1 LDVTTSLTVSRT
13 EQITPSLRRVWFQ
26 SEDLSAFAESRD
38 TDRYVK
44 LIFPKPGV
52 VYPEPLDPRALRG
65 KIPPEDMPIVRT
77 YTALYPDVDAGTL
90 AIDFVVHGDEGV
102 AGPWA
107 ATAQPGD
114 TLVVNGPGG
123 GYRPDPT
130 ADWHLLAGDEAA
142 VPAIS
147 AALEALPD
155 DAVTRVVVL
164 VDSPDH
170 EPPLKGPGEIRFL
183 HRSDGDDL
191 VETVRGLDW
200 LPGRVQAFV
209 HGEADAVMHGI
220 RPYLLKERGL
230 ERTQVSIS
238 GYWRRGATEEG
249 FRTWKSEL
257 AQAEG
262 GR

>member
-1 LDVTTSLTVSRT
+1 VSTNLTVTRT
-13 EQITPSLRRVWFQ
+13 EDITPVLRRVWFT
-26 SEDLSAFAESRD
+26 SDDLSAFADSDD

-44 LIFPKPGV
+44 LVFPKPGV
-52 VYPEPLDPRALRG
+52 VYPEPLDVRALRG
-65 KIPPEDMPIVRT
+65 KIPPEDMPTVRT
-77 YTALYPDVDAGTL
+77 YTALFPDTETGTL
-90 AIDFVVHGDEGV
+90 AIDFVVHGDDGV

-107 ATAQPGD
+107 AAAQPGD
-114 TLVVNGPGG
+114 TLTVNGPGG

-142 VPAIS
+142 LPAIS
-147 AALEALPD
+147 AALAALAD
-155 DAVTRVVVL
+155 DAVARVAVL
-164 VDSPDH
+164 VESTDH
-170 EPPLKGPGEIRFL
+170 EPELVGPGEIRFL
-183 HRSDGDDL
+183 HRNAGDDL
-191 VETVRGLDW
+191 VEAVRAIDW

-220 RPYLLKERGL
+220 RPYLLGERGL
-230 ERTQVSIS
+230 ERAQVSIS